1 LKKRFVKTFENQD
14 ICKTILYLLKKAT
27 NLIKKR
33 KSLLAYFFAAGSGV
47 IVQYLVGTTYC
58 IGHLNMD
65 PPTGYSIGFIASI
78 PVGFILSK
86 VFAFKSRHSGNTTR
100 EMIKFGLVLFFSYI
114 ITVSGSTFALK
125 CLTYLFGEIKTKI
138 PFTNN
143 DFSLTGTMSHFVGMG
158 LSFIFNYFTHKKFT
172 FVETGLL
179 DKIKDFKNSRV

>member
-1 LKKRFVKTFENQD
+1 MNCF
-14 ICKTILYLLKKAT
+14 
-27 NLIKKR
+27 
-33 KSLLAYFFAAGSGV
+33 
-47 IVQYLVGTTYC
+47 
-58 IGHLNMD
+58 
-65 PPTGYSIGFIASI
+65 
-78 PVGFILSK
+78 
-86 VFAFKSRHSGNTTR
+86 
-100 EMIKFGLVLFFSYI
+100 FFSYI

-179 DKIKDFKNSRV
+179 DKIKDYNLTRFESATEGPASDKSLKDDVEWNTEVEIKLVPHPRSEYPDHVRPDRPSP